1 MQHERLRYTRPAQYV
16 AGASMLLR
24 WCPAPANL
32 LASDPQSLRICA
44 ALSSDLR
51 PHCSIAPFRRVRANW
66 VRKSV
71 DAYKLGVTK
80 RVSGVETAAP
90 PAQGESRLAEGGEQQ
105 KEQGWPFVGP
115 GVNCRH
121 RGRRPTYRRASAVLA
136 QRQRTRR
143 REHSGY
149 LRLILSFRMFI

>member
-24 WCPAPANL
+24 WRPAPANL

-51 PHCSIAPFRRVRANW
+51 PHCSIAQFCMVRANW
-66 VRKSV
+66 ARKSFG
-71 DAYKLGVTK
+71 ASK
-80 RVSGVETAAP
+80 E
-90 PAQGESRLAEGGEQQ
+90 ESPRESAEL
-105 KEQGWPFVGP
+105 
-115 GVNCRH
+115 
-121 RGRRPTYRRASAVLA
+121 RRPPRPPKARADSPKAESNRRSRAGPSAAQESIAGSLADVPAYRRASAVLA

-149 LRLILSFRMFI
+149 VRLILFFRMFI